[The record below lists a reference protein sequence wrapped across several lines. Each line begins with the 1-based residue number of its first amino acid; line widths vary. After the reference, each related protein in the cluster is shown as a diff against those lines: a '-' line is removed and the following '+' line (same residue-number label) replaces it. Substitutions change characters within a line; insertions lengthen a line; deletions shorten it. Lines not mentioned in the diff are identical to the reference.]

1 MDSTRQAET
10 ARPTRDIADALRD
23 IALECDKVTK
33 IFKPPRGTTAP
44 VIALHETSFTVRDGE
59 FICLLGPSGCGKST
73 VINMVAGFEA
83 PTAGRITLDGRE
95 IDGPAGDRGVVFQEE
110 SLYPWLT
117 LRENVEFGLRLRG
130 VHRAKRQ
137 KAADHYLELVD
148 LSHSVNAFPDQ
159 LSGGMKQRGAIARAL
174 ATEPRM
180 LLMDEPF
187 GALDILTRETL
198 QDVVLR
204 IWLDTRKTIL
214 FVTHSIE
221 ESVLLADR
229 ILVFTG
235 RPGHLAEIVD
245 VDLGRPRSRG
255 DRRFVE
261 LTDRLR
267 STLLGDVR
275 RMEMALA
282 NERAPQSH

>member
-1 MDSTRQAET
+1 MDTTRHSA
-10 ARPTRDIADALRD
+10 ADRLPRDEADVPREV
-23 IALECDKVTK
+23 ALECDKVTK
-33 IFKPPRGTTAP
+33 IFKPPRGTAAP
-44 VIALHETSFTVRDGE
+44 VVALHETSFTVRDGE

-83 PTAGRITLDGRE
+83 PTAGRITLGGHV
-95 IDGPAGDRGVVFQEE
+95 IDGPGGDRGVVFQEE

-130 VHRAKRQ
+130 VSRAKRRE
-137 KAADHYLELVD
+137 AADHFLKLVD
-148 LSHSVNAFPDQ
+148 LSHSVNVFPDQ

-174 ATEPRM
+174 ANEPRM

-245 VDLGRPRSRG
+245 VDLDRPRSRG
-255 DRRFVE
+255 HTRFVE

-275 RMEMALA
+275 RMEMGLA
-282 NERAPQSH
+282 AERAPQSP

>member
-1 MDSTRQAET
+1 MDTM
-10 ARPTRDIADALRD
+10 RDIATGRSLRETAAVPGEV
-23 IALECDKVTK
+23 ALECDKVTK
-33 IFKPPRGTTAP
+33 IFKPPRGAIAP
-44 VIALHETSFTVRDGE
+44 VVALHETSFTVHDGE

-83 PTAGRITLDGRE
+83 PTAGRITLGGRV
-95 IDGPAGDRGVVFQEE
+95 IDRPGGDRGVVFQEE

-130 VHRAKRQ
+130 VPRGKRRE
-137 KAADHYLELVD
+137 AADHFLKLVD
-148 LSHSVNAFPDQ
+148 LAHSVNVFPDQ

-174 ATEPRM
+174 ANEPRM

-198 QDVVLR
+198 QEVVLR

-235 RPGHLAEIVD
+235 RPGRLAEIID

-267 STLLGDVR
+267 NTLLGDVR
-275 RMEMALA
+275 RMEMAA
-282 NERAPQSH
+282 AGARVPN

>member
-1 MDSTRQAET
+1 MGTVRNAATTLSHTESGV
-10 ARPTRDIADALRD
+10 ALRD
-23 IALECDKVTK
+23 LALDCDKVTK
-33 IFKPPRGTTAP
+33 VFKQPRGISTP
-44 VIALHETSFTVRDGE
+44 VVALLETSFTVRDGE

-73 VINMVAGFEA
+73 VINMVAGFET
-83 PTAGRITLDGRE
+83 PTAGRITLDGSQVH
-95 IDGPAGDRGVVFQEE
+95 GPGGDRGVVFQEE
-110 SLYPWLT
+110 SLFPWLT

-130 VHRAKRQ
+130 VQRAARRE
-137 KAADHYLELVD
+137 AANHYLDLVD
-148 LSHSVNAFPDQ
+148 LSHAANAFPDQ

-174 ATEPRM
+174 ANEPRM

-235 RPGHLAEIVD
+235 RPGSLTEIVD

-255 DRRFVE
+255 DSRFVA

-267 STLLGDVR
+267 NTLLGDLR
-275 RMEMALA
+275 RMEMALTDKQK
-282 NERAPQSH
+282 PQSH

>member
-1 MDSTRQAET
+1 MDTAWHAAI
-10 ARPTRDIADALRD
+10 ARPTRDIADAPRD

-33 IFKPPRGTTAP
+33 VFKPPRGATAP
-44 VIALHETSFTVRDGE
+44 VVALHQTSFTVRDGE

-73 VINMVAGFEA
+73 VINMVAGFET
-83 PTAGRITLDGRE
+83 PTAGRIMLGGSV
-95 IDGPAGDRGVVFQEE
+95 IDGPGGDRGVVFQEE

-130 VHRAKRQ
+130 VHRAERRE
-137 KAADHYLELVD
+137 AANHYLELVD
-148 LSHSVNAFPDQ
+148 LSHSGNAFPDQ

-174 ATEPRM
+174 ANEPRM

-235 RPGHLAEIVD
+235 RPGRLAEIVD

-255 DRRFVE
+255 DRSFVE

-275 RMEMALA
+275 RMEMGLDG
-282 NERAPQSH
+282 ERAPPSH